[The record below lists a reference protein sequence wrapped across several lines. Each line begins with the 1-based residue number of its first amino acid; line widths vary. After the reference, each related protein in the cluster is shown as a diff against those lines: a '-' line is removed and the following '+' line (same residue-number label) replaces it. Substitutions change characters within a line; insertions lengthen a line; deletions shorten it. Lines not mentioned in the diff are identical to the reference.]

1 MKTVAHI
8 VLAFTILLHGM
19 VYSVIQ
25 GNFLLNKTELIER
38 YCINKAK
45 VEMSCEGKCYL
56 SKKLKEAK
64 ANQENQ
70 ATDEITLEF
79 GEYLA
84 VRTIVL
90 SGVSRDEFLIS
101 TGSFLR
107 LDRYSSPDFGIF
119 SPPKI

>member
-8 VLAFTILLHGM
+8 VLALTILMHGM

-25 GNFLLNKTELIER
+25 GNFLLNKTELIQR
-38 YCINKAK
+38 FCINKAK
-45 VEMSCEGKCYL
+45 VEMACEGKCYL

-64 ANQENQ
+64 DKQENQ
-70 ATDEITLEF
+70 SSDEITLEF

-84 VRTIVL
+84 GCTFVL
-90 SGVSRDEFLIS
+90 SMVARDEFLIS
-101 TGSFLR
+101 NDSFLR

>member
-1 MKTVAHI
+1 MKSFSHI
-8 VLAFTILLHGM
+8 ALALTILLHGM

-25 GNFLLNKTELIER
+25 GNFLLNKTELIQR
-38 YCINKAK
+38 FCINKAK
-45 VEMSCEGKCYL
+45 VEMACEGKCYL

-64 ANQENQ
+64 DKQENQ
-70 ATDEITLEF
+70 SSEEIIQEF

-90 SGVSRDEFLIS
+90 SIAARDEFLIS
-101 TGSFLR
+101 TSGFLR

>member
-1 MKTVAHI
+1 MLPFKKA
-8 VLAFTILLHGM
+8 
-19 VYSVIQ
+19 
-25 GNFLLNKTELIER
+25 ER
-38 YCINKAK
+38 S
-45 VEMSCEGKCYL
+45 ERQTG
-56 SKKLKEAK
+56 
-64 ANQENQ
+64 NQ